1 MPTWLLA
8 AYVRQSCARLALR
21 TRWDRWDRW
30 DRGDRGEGVISAAI
44 AVLVMAFLGV
54 LMWQLFGDT
63 LRHANTNVNDRLD
76 QLK

>member
-1 MPTWLLA
+1 MSEQLLR
-8 AYVRQSCARLALR
+8 AYVWQAVERVRLGR
-21 TRWDRWDRW
+21 IVRDES
-30 DRGDRGEGVISAAI
+30 GEGVISAAI

-63 LRHANTNVNDRLD
+63 LRKTNGNVNDRLD

>member
-1 MPTWLLA
+1 MSELVLGV
-8 AYVRQSCARLALR
+8 YVRARVLVV
-21 TRWDRWDRW
+21 TRG

-63 LRHANTNVNDRLD
+63 LRRANTNVNSRID
-76 QLK
+76 QMR

>member
-1 MPTWLLA
+1 MSEHVLR
-8 AYVRQSCARLALR
+8 AYVWQQSLRAALVARL
-21 TRWDRWDRW
+21 TP
-30 DRGDRGEGVISAAI
+30 GDAGEGVISAAI

-63 LRHANTNVNDRLD
+63 LRRANGNVNNRLD

>member
-1 MPTWLLA
+1 VSDLLLRG
-8 AYVRQSCARLALR
+8 YVWIRVARDQA
-21 TRWDRWDRW
+21 
-30 DRGDRGEGVISAAI
+30 GEGVISTAI

-63 LRHANTNVNDRLD
+63 LRNTNGNVNNRLD